1 MVVSVLDDE
10 TALLARLKAGDE
22 AAFMAVVEA
31 WGPGMLR
38 LARAHVSSQGVAEE
52 VVQEAWVGVLK
63 GLDRFEGRSSL
74 KTWAFRIV
82 SNTAKT
88 RGVKESRTIPISSIA
103 GDRGDEGGPTVD
115 PERFFGDGSEAG
127 EWQSPPERFPE
138 QRLEDAE
145 TRDVA
150 LAAIAELPPRQ
161 REIITLRDIEGF
173 TSEDACNALDVSE
186 TNQRVLL
193 HRARAKV
200 RAALEEHFEAVD
212 AA

>member
-1 MVVSVLDDE
+1 MVVSILSDE
-10 TALLARLKAGDE
+10 TALIERLKAGDE

-38 LARAHVSSQGVAEE
+38 LARAHVSSQAVAEE
-52 VVQEAWVGVLK
+52 VVQEAWVGILR

-88 RGVKESRTIPISSIA
+88 RGVKESRTLPFSSVA
-103 GDRGDEGGPTVD
+103 PDSEEDGGPTVD
-115 PERFFGDGSEAG
+115 PDRFAGDGSGAG
-127 EWQSPPERFPE
+127 PWQSPPQRFPE

-150 LAAIAELPPRQ
+150 LRAIAELPPRQ
-161 REIITLRDIEGF
+161 AEVITLRDIEGF
-173 TSEDACNALDVSE
+173 TAEEACNALDVSE

-200 RAALEEHFEAVD
+200 RSALEEHFDAVD
-212 AA
+212 DQ

>member
-10 TALLARLKAGDE
+10 AQLLARLKAGDE

-38 LARAHVSSQGVAEE
+38 LARSHVSSQAVAEE
-52 VVQEAWVGVLK
+52 VVQEAWVGILR

-88 RGVKESRTIPISSIA
+88 RGVKESRSVPFSSVA
-103 GDRGDEGGPTVD
+103 PDTEEGPTVD
-115 PERFFGDGSEAG
+115 PDRFLGPGTREPGAW
-127 EWQSPPERFPE
+127 ETPPRRFPE

-145 TRDVA
+145 TRDAA

-173 TSEDACNALDVSE
+173 SAEEARNALDLEE

-200 RAALEEHFEAVD
+200 RTALEEHFD
-212 AA
+212 AAENV